1 MPAVAMGD
9 GVAAAARPGVENM
22 TDAAP
27 AIRLAL
33 SA

>member
-9 GVAAAARPGVENM
+9 GVVAATRRGVENM

-27 AIRLAL
+27 AVRLAL